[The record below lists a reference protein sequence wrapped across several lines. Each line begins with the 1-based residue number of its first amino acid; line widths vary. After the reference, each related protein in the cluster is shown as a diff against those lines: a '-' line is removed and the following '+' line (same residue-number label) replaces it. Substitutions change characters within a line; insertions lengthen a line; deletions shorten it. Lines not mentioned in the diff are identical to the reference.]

1 MKPTSVPV
9 TFDISGI
16 FGSLQVTCL
25 ATASN
30 SVNIGSINGEW
41 KACDTCNF
49 LVLIPMFFKI
59 SQIVAIAPLSP
70 EITILSGPLT
80 AAIVTWEVYSFM
92 ASVT

>member
-1 MKPTSVPV
+1 
-9 TFDISGI
+9 
-16 FGSLQVTCL
+16 VTCL

-41 KACDTCNF
+41 KAWDTCNC
-49 LVLIPMFFKI
+49 LVLTPSNSKKL
-59 SQIVAIAPLSP
+59 QIFVIAPLSP